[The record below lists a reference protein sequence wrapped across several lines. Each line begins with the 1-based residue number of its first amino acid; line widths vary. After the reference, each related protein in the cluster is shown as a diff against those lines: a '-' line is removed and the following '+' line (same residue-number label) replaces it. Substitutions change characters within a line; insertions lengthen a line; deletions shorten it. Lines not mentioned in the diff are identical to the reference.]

1 MERESY
7 YFLLLLIAFA
17 ICIGVFWF
25 QFNNDV
31 ATFMIINNT
40 EVQEGDTFKGAL
52 IDAYGMSVPNKTITY
67 HKPGYQMGT
76 LVDTQTD
83 ENGEFFIENAQ
94 YLEDAGKDNYYGN
107 FTFAGDDKYQGCT
120 YIGNVTVLKKL
131 YFKKRII

>member
-40 EVQEGDTFKGAL
+40 DVQEGDTFKGAL

-83 ENGEFFIENAQ
+83 ENGEFFIEIAQ

-120 YIGNVTVLKKL
+120 YIGNVTV
-131 YFKKRII
+131 IPN

>member
-1 MERESY
+1 MEKQSY
-7 YFLLLLIAFA
+7 YFLILLIAFA

-31 ATFMIINNT
+31 STFMIINNT

-94 YLEDAGKDNYYGN
+94 YLEDAGKDNYYGD

-120 YIGNVTVLKKL
+120 YIGNVTV
-131 YFKKRII
+131 IPN

>member
-67 HKPGYQMGT
+67 HKPGYQIGT

-120 YIGNVTVLKKL
+120 YIGNVSV
-131 YFKKRII
+131 IPN

>member
-107 FTFAGDDKYQGCT
+107 FTFAGDEKYQGCT
-120 YIGNVTVLKKL
+120 YIGNVSV
-131 YFKKRII
+131 IPN

>member
-94 YLEDAGKDNYYGN
+94 YLEDAGKDNYYGD

-120 YIGNVTVLKKL
+120 YIGNVSV
-131 YFKKRII
+131 IPN

>member
-94 YLEDAGKDNYYGN
+94 YLEDAGKDNYYGD

-120 YIGNVTVLKKL
+120 YIGNVTV
-131 YFKKRII
+131 IPN

>member
-7 YFLLLLIAFA
+7 YFLILLIGLA

-52 IDAYGMSVPNKTITY
+52 IDAYGMPVPNKTITY

-83 ENGEFFIENAQ
+83 ENGEFFVENAQ
-94 YLEDAGKDNYYGN
+94 YLEDAGKDNYYGD
-107 FTFAGDDKYQGCT
+107 FTFAGDDRYQGST
-120 YIGNVTVLKKL
+120 YLGNVTV
-131 YFKKRII
+131 IPN

>member
-52 IDAYGMSVPNKTITY
+52 IDAYGMSVANKTITY
-67 HKPGYQMGT
+67 HKPGYKMGT
-76 LVDTQTD
+76 LVTTQTD

-94 YLEDAGKDNYYGN
+94 YLEDAGKDNYYGD

-120 YIGNVTVLKKL
+120 YTGNVTV
-131 YFKKRII
+131 IPN

>member
-1 MERESY
+1 MERENY

-120 YIGNVTVLKKL
+120 YIGNVTV
-131 YFKKRII
+131 IPN

>member
-52 IDAYGMSVPNKTITY
+52 IDAYGMSVANKTITY

-76 LVDTQTD
+76 LVTTQTD

-120 YIGNVTVLKKL
+120 YIGNVTV
-131 YFKKRII
+131 IPN

>member
-31 ATFMIINNT
+31 ATFMIINDT

-94 YLEDAGKDNYYGN
+94 YLEDAGKDNYYSD

-120 YIGNVTVLKKL
+120 YIGNVTV
-131 YFKKRII
+131 IPN

>member
-94 YLEDAGKDNYYGN
+94 YLKDAGKDNYYGN

-120 YIGNVTVLKKL
+120 YIGNVSV
-131 YFKKRII
+131 IPN

>member
-40 EVQEGDTFKGAL
+40 EVQEGDTLKGAL

-120 YIGNVTVLKKL
+120 YIGNVSV
-131 YFKKRII
+131 IPN

>member
-52 IDAYGMSVPNKTITY
+52 IDTYGMSVPNKTITY

-120 YIGNVTVLKKL
+120 YIGNVSV
-131 YFKKRII
+131 IPN

>member
-1 MERESY
+1 MEKQSY

-120 YIGNVTVLKKL
+120 YIGNVTV
-131 YFKKRII
+131 IPN

>member
-52 IDAYGMSVPNKTITY
+52 IDAYGMAVPNKTITY

-120 YIGNVTVLKKL
+120 YIGNVTV
-131 YFKKRII
+131 IPN

>member
-67 HKPGYQMGT
+67 HKPGYQMGP

-94 YLEDAGKDNYYGN
+94 YLEDAGKDNYYGD

-120 YIGNVTVLKKL
+120 YIGNVTV
-131 YFKKRII
+131 IPN

>member
-1 MERESY
+1 MERESF
-7 YFLLLLIAFA
+7 YFLLLLIGLA

-31 ATFMIINNT
+31 ATFMIINDT
-40 EVQEGDTFKGAL
+40 EVQEGESFKGAL
-52 IDAYGMSVPNKTITY
+52 IDSYGMAVPNKTITF

-83 ENGEFFIENAQ
+83 ENGEFFIEDVE
-94 YLEDAGKDNYYGN
+94 YLPDAGKDNYYGD

-120 YIGNVTVLKKL
+120 YIGNITV
-131 YFKKRII
+131 IPN

>member
-94 YLEDAGKDNYYGN
+94 YLEDTGKDNYYGN

-120 YIGNVTVLKKL
+120 YIGNVSV
-131 YFKKRII
+131 IPN